1 MRGFAICL
9 GLALGVLLAPG
20 APIQAQTC
28 GTGTLNTASAGCVPV
43 WYGQT
48 PGGAYYTLAI
58 PTGWTPGKGL
68 VIWNHGFESYL
79 TGVAGDELR
88 ETVILESLFT
98 NWGQRLSGSVEP
110 QPGLGPWRDL
120 VLSQGYAL
128 VASSYYQ
135 TGWAVFDSHLA
146 NAELYAAFVAIASS
160 ELSQVIP
167 TAGISPLYLIGASL
181 GGLVTLRDLEAGLL
195 PEVDGALLACGAV
208 AGADNWRQAF
218 DTRMVYEAVCADSTV
233 PIPWYEIANALDE
246 TRLLQSLESCTALGS
261 RLVTETLVKELQGQ
275 IDALGAIDSLSKQ
288 LLRALLQGQQAELV
302 SDWVKDHAA
311 ESVRF
316 ARILELADIPTG
328 EFLALDLWY
337 AIFELPR
344 LINEPGKLAGRI
356 PFHNVAVDYG
366 DADINR
372 RITRSVAPPS
382 HRLALQQNYTPRG
395 DIGQTK
401 LLAIHTSGDG
411 LVRVENAQ
419 FLSGLVAPTT
429 LTTAIVAEAQPS
441 HCGFT
446 VAEGESAWNELR
458 AWVEEGA
465 PQPTVQSLQVACVAD
480 AGADECRFNPGFS
493 DYGPQVLT
501 YPRPVPAATVDDN
514 RFDAGTGVLSLA
526 AIRDPATRESF
537 DATLVYAP
545 TPGATVFTVETVTPR
560 ASTDNWQPTAA
571 LDFAVD
577 PVFGDATVGNLKL
590 FVPDVQIVGDPKYT
604 QRYNLYWRRLNA
616 TQLELLE
623 AEEIPNP

>member
-1 MRGFAICL
+1 MRGFALSL
-9 GLALGVLLAPG
+9 GLVLGVLLAPG
-20 APIQAQTC
+20 APIQAQVC
-28 GTGTLNTASAGCVPV
+28 AAGTLSAASAGCVPV

-58 PTGWTPGKGL
+58 PTGWTPEKGL

-88 ETVILESLFT
+88 ETVILQSLFT

-128 VASSYYQ
+128 AASSYYQ
-135 TGWAVFDSHLA
+135 TGWAVFDSHQA
-146 NAELYAAFVAIASS
+146 NAELYAAFVAIASG
-160 ELSQVIP
+160 ELDQVIP
-167 TAGISPLYLIGASL
+167 ATGISPLYLIGASL
-181 GGLVTLRDLEAGLL
+181 GGLVTMRDLEAGLL

-218 DTRMVYEAVCADSTV
+218 DTRMVYEAVCADTTT
-233 PIPWYEIANALDE
+233 PTPWYEIPNALDE
-246 TRLLQSLESCTALGS
+246 TRLLESLESCTALGS

-288 LLRALLQGQQAELV
+288 LLRAVLQEQQAELV
-302 SDWVKDHAA
+302 SDWSDDHAA
-311 ESVRF
+311 ESQRF
-316 ARILELADIPTG
+316 ARILEITDVPTG

-366 DADINR
+366 DADINQ
-372 RITRSVAPPS
+372 RITRSVALPS
-382 HRLALQQNYTPRG
+382 HRQALQQNYTPQG
-395 DIGQTK
+395 TIDDTK
-401 LLAIHTSGDG
+401 LLSIHTAGDG

-419 FLSGLVAPTT
+419 FLAGLIAPAA
-429 LTTAIVAEAQPS
+429 LTTAIVAEAQPT

-458 AWVEEGA
+458 SWTEGGT
-465 PQPTVQSLQVACVAD
+465 QPSAQSLQAACVAS
-480 AGADECRFNPGFS
+480 AGVAECRFDSDFS
-493 DYGPQVLT
+493 DYAPQLLT
-501 YPRPVPAATVDDN
+501 FPRSATTATAGYN
-514 RFDAGTGVLSLA
+514 RFNAGTGVLTLE
-526 AIRDPATRESF
+526 AIRDLATGDSYN
-537 DATLVYAP
+537 ATLSLVP
-545 TPGATVFTVETVTPR
+545 TSGATVFAVESVS
-560 ASTDNWQPTAA
+560 ASDAASGWQSGAA

-577 PVFGDATVGNLKL
+577 AALGGTAPGSLKL
-590 FVPDVQIVGDPKYT
+590 YLPNVQILNDPNYT
-604 QRYNLYWRRLNA
+604 ERYNLYWRRLNE

-623 AEEIPNP
+623 AEVAAEF